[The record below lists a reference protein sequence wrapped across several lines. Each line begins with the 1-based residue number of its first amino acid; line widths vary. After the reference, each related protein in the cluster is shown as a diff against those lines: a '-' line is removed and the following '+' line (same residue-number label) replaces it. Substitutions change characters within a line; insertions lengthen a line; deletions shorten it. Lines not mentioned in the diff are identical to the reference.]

1 MLPSSSSIASKSSWD
16 GGRGG
21 SADSDSVG
29 TIGHSVPGRVA
40 EVRGRVTT
48 VTTIGIPSKAAIA
61 KAAIAKA
68 AITKAIGTSVSIS
81 ISRDASSETNLE
93 NY

>member
-68 AITKAIGTSVSIS
+68 IGAIGIS